1 MTGAGAGAYVCAPRT
16 TAAATSSYALQ
27 AALTTLIDRLDNS
40 RLSDAE
46 VIRWGCP
53 VPSFGDLST
62 ARVATLGINPSN
74 REFMG
79 EDGAELTGE
88 SRRFHT
94 LGSLGLR
101 SWADVDVRYLRPILD
116 SCSEYF
122 SGNPYDVWFRKLDQ
136 VVSGANASFY
146 GGMDGA
152 CHLDLIPYATARKWT
167 ELSSRQR
174 SLLLTI
180 AGDTLG
186 MLLQNSP
193 VRVLILNGRS
203 VVQNFEEIAGARL
216 DRRRMPGWAL
226 PRGPKPDVAGFAYQ
240 GTVHSLAGIVLQHE
254 LLVLGYN
261 HNLQS
266 SFGVTNEVVNAIR
279 AWVSSAVSEVPV

>member
-1 MTGAGAGAYVCAPRT
+1 MIGLGREAATCAPR
-16 TAAATSSYALQ
+16 ATVAGVSSHALQ
-27 AALTTLIDRLDNS
+27 TTLTTLIDRLDNS
-40 RLSDAE
+40 RLTDAE

-53 VPSFGDLST
+53 VPSFGDMST

-88 SRRFHT
+88 RRRFHT

-101 SWADVDVRYLRPILD
+101 SWADVDVRHLRLILD
-116 SCSEYF
+116 SCSAYF
-122 SGNPYDVWFRKLDQ
+122 SGNPYDVWFRKLDH
-136 VVSGANASFY
+136 VVSGADASFY
-146 GGMDGA
+146 GGRYGA

-167 ELSSRQR
+167 QLSSRQR
-174 SLLLTI
+174 SSLLTI

-186 MLLQNSP
+186 LLVQNSA

-203 VVQNFEEIAGARL
+203 VVQNFEEIAGISL
-216 DRRRMPGWAL
+216 DRRRMPAWGL
-226 PRGPKPDVAGFAYQ
+226 RRGAKPDVDGFAYE
-240 GTVHSLAGIVLQHE
+240 GTVRCLAGIPLQHE

-266 SFGVTNEVVNAIR
+266 SFGVTKEIVKSIR
-279 AWVSSAVSEVPV
+279 AWVSYAVREVAA